1 MIGSIAPRTP
11 SSLAVRTGTLAVALA
26 ALALGACKDE
36 PAPRQ
41 APPAA
46 TPAAE
51 APAAAANPQEVGRPG
66 FRVTVPAGFKV
77 GTTEKGM
84 DKVPANALA
93 LIATERRNGML
104 ASILVVPLDQ
114 AMPDAQKVA
123 TPEGCVEHTRQ
134 IAQGAASANARLERP
149 QVTKAG
155 AEPACAWELHVEGS
169 TRGALGTFVPKGD
182 RGWVI
187 TCNLLHDDA
196 ASVAACREV
205 VASWK
210 LE

>member
-1 MIGSIAPRTP
+1 MIGSIARRTP
-11 SSLAVRTGTLAVALA
+11 SSLAVRTGTVAVALI
-26 ALALGACKDE
+26 ALAACKDT
-36 PAPRQ
+36 PAPSQ

-46 TPAAE
+46 AATPPAEVPAAGAAEE
-51 APAAAANPQEVGRPG
+51 ARRPG

-114 AMPDAQKVA
+114 PLPDAQKVA

-134 IAQGAASANARLERP
+134 IAQGAASANARLERA